1 VILVDQRLELLQP
14 LRNLL
19 ANVVGY

>member
-1 VILVDQRLELLQP
+1 VILVDQRLEFLQP
-14 LRNLL
+14 LRHLL